1 MNKAL
6 ARTDPGLVATPQESD
21 PWVVCAADWQAALLR
36 RSGSQHTVRAYEA
49 AWRGFLR
56 FSGKHPAAIG
66 PADLDAWLAELTRS
80 DRGPATLAARLS
92 AVGSFYTFARK
103 RGLCEVSPAVG
114 VIRPK
119 VNPYAHAQGL
129 SPEQA
134 RSLLGAARRRGGLQG
149 LRDHALLLTY
159 LLTGHRL
166 AVILGLRWGDLEVDG
181 QSVAYRYRAKGGN
194 EGRRVLPPPVWQAV
208 KAYLDASGR
217 ELQADSPIFTATP
230 EGRKRGRRLPGAGD
244 GERPLSDTAF
254 ASILRHY
261 ACKAGLEP
269 QALHAHTLR
278 HTAAKLRRQAGA
290 SLEEVKDL
298 LGHSSLATTAI
309 YLNRLEAAEDP
320 KWRETAA
327 LLGWAE

>member
-6 ARTDPGLVATPQESD
+6 VQANGVPLTTAQEGD
-21 PWVVCAADWQAALLR
+21 PWTACAADWQASLLR
-36 RSGSQHTVRAYEA
+36 RSGSAHTVRAYEA

-66 PADLDAWLAELTRS
+66 PGDLDGWLAELAQVK
-80 DRGPATLAARLS
+80 RGPATLAARLS
-92 AVGSFYTFARK
+92 AVGSFYAFARK
-103 RGLCEVSPAVG
+103 RGLCEANPATAVT
-114 VIRPK
+114 RPK

-134 RSLLGAARRRGGLQG
+134 RALLEAARRRGGLQG

-159 LLTGHRL
+159 LLTGHRQ
-166 AVILGLRWGDLEVDG
+166 AVILGLRWGDLEMDG
-181 QSVAYRYRAKGGN
+181 QSVAYHYRGKGGK
-194 EGRRVLPPPVWQAV
+194 EERRRLPPPVWQAIRT
-208 KAYLDASGR
+208 YLDATGR

-230 EGRKRGRRLPGAGD
+230 EGRQRGRRLPDAGD

-261 ACKAGLEP
+261 ARKAGLEP
-269 QALHAHTLR
+269 AAIHVHTLR

-290 SLEEVKDL
+290 SLEEVKEL
-298 LGHSSLATTAI
+298 LGHSNLATTAI

-320 KWRETAA
+320 KWQETAA
-327 LLGWAE
+327 LLGV

>member
-1 MNKAL
+1 MDKSLTETGVAL
-6 ARTDPGLVATPQESD
+6 TTSQEGD
-21 PWVVCAADWQAALLR
+21 PWAACAADWRASLLR

-56 FSGKHPAAIG
+56 FAGKHPRDIG
-66 PADLDAWLAELTRS
+66 PADLDGWLAELAQVKR
-80 DRGPATLAARLS
+80 DPATLAARLS

-103 RGLCEVSPAVG
+103 RGLCEANPATAVT
-114 VIRPK
+114 RPR

-134 RSLLGAARRRGGLQG
+134 RALLEAARRRGGLQG
-149 LRDHALLLTY
+149 LRDHALLLAY
-159 LLTGHRL
+159 LLTAHRQ

-181 QSVAYRYRAKGGN
+181 QNVAYRYRGKGGK
-194 EGRRVLPPPVWQAV
+194 EERRLLPPPVWQAI
-208 KAYLDASGR
+208 KTYLDATGR
-217 ELQADSPIFTATP
+217 DLQATSPLFTPTP
-230 EGRKRGRRLPGAGD
+230 EGLQRGRRLPGASD

-254 ASILRHY
+254 AHILRHY
-261 ACKAGLEP
+261 ARKAGLEP
-269 QALHAHTLR
+269 EAIHTHTLR

-290 SLEEVKDL
+290 SLEEVKEL
-298 LGHSSLATTAI
+298 LGHSNLATTAI

-327 LLGWAE
+327 LLGV

>member
-1 MNKAL
+1 MSKAL
-6 ARTDPGLVATPQESD
+6 TRTNDVPLTTPQAGD
-21 PWVVCAADWQAALLR
+21 PWAACAADWRASLLR
-36 RSGSQHTVRAYEA
+36 RSDSQHTVRAYEA
-49 AWRGFLR
+49 AWRGLLD

-66 PADLDAWLAELTRS
+66 PADLDAWLAELARS
-80 DRGPATLAARLS
+80 KCCPTTLAARLS

-103 RGLCEVSPAVG
+103 RGLCEANPATAVT
-114 VIRPK
+114 RPK

-134 RSLLGAARRRGGLQG
+134 RALLGAARRRGGLQG

-159 LLTGHRL
+159 LLTAHRQTT
-166 AVILGLRWGDLEVDG
+166 ILGLRWGDLEVDG
-181 QSVAYRYRAKGGN
+181 QSVAYRYRGKGGK
-194 EGRRVLPPPVWQAV
+194 EGRRVLPPPVWIAI

-230 EGRKRGRRLPGAGD
+230 EGRQRGRRLPGAGD

-261 ACKAGLEP
+261 ARKAGLEP
-269 QALHAHTLR
+269 GAIHAHTLR

-298 LGHSSLATTAI
+298 LGHSNLATTAI
-309 YLNRLEAAEDP
+309 YLNRIEAAEDP

-327 LLGWAE
+327 LLGV